1 MKRENSGDMRE
12 ILLHNGA
19 RLFATRGYAA
29 VRIADIVSQSGV
41 TQAAF
46 YWYFKS
52 KLEMA
57 LEIIRAGR
65 ECMVAVIR
73 RGYREHAVSL
83 PDMAS
88 NTRRWLCELISFAD
102 QNRHFMAILYS
113 RMPGADPLVDQA
125 VIEAREALYQAL
137 QRNIAQAVQE
147 HMLPSVQGIDLRAMF
162 VHRLIEGG
170 IEWWLFGHRG
180 ELDYSAPIS
189 ADEMAA
195 RLTHYEFFG
204 LCGEPLKPLP
214 AFPVD

>member
-1 MKRENSGDMRE
+1 MKRENSGDMRQ
-12 ILLHNGA
+12 ILLPSGA
-19 RLFATRGYAA
+19 RLFATRGYSA

-57 LEIIRAGR
+57 LEIISAGR

-88 NTRRWLCELISFAD
+88 NTRHWLYELISFSD
-102 QNRHFMAILYS
+102 ENRHFMAILLS
-113 RMPGADPLVDQA
+113 PMPGADALVDQA
-125 VIEAREALYQAL
+125 VIEAREALYLAL

-147 HMLPSVQGIDLRAMF
+147 RMLRPVQGIDLRAMF

-170 IEWWLFGHRG
+170 IEWWLFGQRG

-189 ADEMAA
+189 VEEMAA
-195 RLTHYEFFG
+195 QLTYYEFFG
-204 LCGEPLKPLP
+204 LSGGRP
-214 AFPVD
+214 